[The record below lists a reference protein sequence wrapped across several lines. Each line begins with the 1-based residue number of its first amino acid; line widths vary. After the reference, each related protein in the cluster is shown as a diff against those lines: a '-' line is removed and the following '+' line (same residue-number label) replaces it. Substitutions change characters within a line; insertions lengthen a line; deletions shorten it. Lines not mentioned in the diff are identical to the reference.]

1 MYIKKENRE
10 LLAINKLLIFSDLDK
25 KERDRIIDYIHTL
38 YKEVEVLKQENEE
51 IKKMIVETIK

>member
-25 KERDRIIDYIHTL
+25 KERDKIIDYIHTL

-51 IKKMIVETIK
+51 LNKRIIEIIK

>member
-51 IKKMIVETIK
+51 IKKMIVENIK